1 MERFTFV
8 NGKGQGVVIG
18 GHQDD
23 YLLVSHKG
31 TTSAEV
37 LTTARKG
44 YNQNGRHYVK
54 ANLGVRILTLT
65 FYTHRQTD
73 LAFYEKKR
81 NLSALFNPLLGEGVL
96 TYENDYTKKCI
107 TVAVTGM
114 PELAEKSKILG
125 KYTVELTA
133 HAPFWYDE
141 QETEIRLNGVT
152 GGLTFPVQFTG
163 AGVQFALKGARATV
177 TIDSDVDV
185 PITMEFSGPCENP
198 VFANTSIGKKI
209 AIKTT
214 VSESEKIIVTTGYG
228 NKNIYKVAKN
238 GTRTNVNN
246 LITNETEFFSL
257 RPGTNALTFDADTG
271 TPEIDIRYRNL
282 FTGV

>member
-1 MERFTFV
+1 MERFTFT
-8 NGKGQGVVIG
+8 NSKGQSIAIG
-18 GHQDD
+18 GHHDD

-31 TTSAEV
+31 TTAAEV

-44 YNQNGRHYVK
+44 YEQNGQHYIK

-65 FYTHRQTD
+65 FYTHRQSD
-73 LAFYEKKR
+73 RDFYERKQK
-81 NLSALFNPLLGEGVL
+81 LSSLFNPLLGEGVL
-96 TYENDYTKKCI
+96 TYENDYTAKSI
-107 TVAVTGM
+107 TVSVTGM
-114 PELAEKSKILG
+114 PDLTEKNKILG

-133 HAPFWYDE
+133 FTPFWYDLT
-141 QETEIRLNGVT
+141 ETAVTLNGVT
-152 GGLTFPVQFTG
+152 GGLSFPVQFTG

-177 TIDSDVDV
+177 TINSDVEV

-198 VFANTSIGKKI
+198 VFANTSTGKKI

-214 VSESEKIIVTTGYG
+214 VSETEKIVVTTDYG

-246 LITNETEFFSL
+246 LITNDTQFFSL
-257 RPGTNALTFDADTG
+257 RPGANALTFDADTG
-271 TPEIDIRYRNL
+271 TPEVNIRYRNL